1 VTEIG
6 LADFADQTRWRT
18 SFGDATVGPALST
31 GPDGLHVTL
40 GNGESLGAFETFD
53 PRVFPADV
61 SLPVP
66 VVVAGAPATPARPGL
81 PTVALSDDLRLPDRV
96 AATATV
102 LPQLGT
108 SGAYIDLPTVLRLA
122 GGSGADAVPQIWLRG
137 DTPTSVMAKLRA
149 AGLLVTSDTTVGS
162 AVAGYERQA
171 PFAALRFGLAIATIA
186 MLVGAIAL
194 IALATVERPGRA
206 AELAALRRDG
216 LGARAARATA
226 LASYLSL
233 VGVAVVIGL
242 LTVVITRLLA
252 GKSTVFADRYTI
264 PPAPHASAT
273 GWLLV
278 VLTMALPLAVAAG
291 YVARGLVRASRRR
304 PGAAA

>member
-1 VTEIG
+1 
-6 LADFADQTRWRT
+6 
-18 SFGDATVGPALST
+18 
-31 GPDGLHVTL
+31 
-40 GNGESLGAFETFD
+40 
-53 PRVFPADV
+53 
-61 SLPVP
+61 
-66 VVVAGAPATPARPGL
+66 
-81 PTVALSDDLRLPDRV
+81 LPDRV

-216 LGARAARATA
+216 LAARAASATA
-226 LASYLSL
+226 LASYLWL
-233 VGVAVVIGL
+233 VGVALVIGL
-242 LTVVITRLLA
+242 LAVVVARLLV
-252 GKSTVFADRYTI
+252 GRNPTVFADRYSI
-264 PPAPHASAT
+264 PPAPHASAS

-278 VLTMALPLAVAAG
+278 VLTMAMPLALAAG
-291 YVARGLVRASRRR
+291 YVAVGLVRASRRR
-304 PGAAA
+304 PGATA